1 MHFVDVILYQKGIK
15 MRIYIDTSVINGLYA
30 QDVEIK
36 TETLRF
42 FKNACML
49 SYNLY
54 ASEATIDEIEH
65 TPQESKKLLLKN
77 TINEYQIEL
86 LSVTEEARQLARRY
100 IVAKIIPRKYF
111 PDALHIAVATTYN
124 IPVLVS
130 WNFEHM
136 VKVKTKLAVIR
147 INRQQG
153 YPIIEISSPM
163 EV

>member
-1 MHFVDVILYQKGIK
+1 

-30 QDVEIK
+30 QDPEIK
-36 TETLRF
+36 AETIRF
-42 FKNACML
+42 FKDAGVL

-54 ASEATIDEIEH
+54 ASEVTIDEIEN
-65 TPQESKKLLLKN
+65 TPQESKKTLLKN
-77 TINEYQIEL
+77 TIEEYQIEL
-86 LSVTEEARQLARRY
+86 LSVTEEARDLAKSY
-100 IVAKIIPRKYF
+100 IEAKIIPRKYF

-153 YPIIEISSPM
+153 YPIIEISSPR

>member
-1 MHFVDVILYQKGIK
+1 

-36 TETLRF
+36 TATLEF
-42 FKNACML
+42 FKNACMFN
-49 SYNLY
+49 YNLY
-54 ASEATIDEIEH
+54 ASEVTIDEIEH

-77 TINEYQIEL
+77 TIDEYQIEL
-86 LSVTEEARQLARRY
+86 LSVTEEAKHLAKCY
-100 IVAKIIPRKYF
+100 IDAKIIPQKYF

-124 IPVLVS
+124 IPVLLS

-136 VKVKTKLAVIR
+136 VKVKTKLAVIG